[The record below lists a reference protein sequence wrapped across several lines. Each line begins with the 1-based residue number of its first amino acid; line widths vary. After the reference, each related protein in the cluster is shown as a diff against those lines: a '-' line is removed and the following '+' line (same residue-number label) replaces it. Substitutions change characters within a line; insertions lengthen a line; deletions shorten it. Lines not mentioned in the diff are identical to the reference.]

1 MIFSLNYFRKERIYN
16 VLNQVMTERIEI
28 IEKVALGELSYE
40 KAKLFLTK
48 IINDPL
54 LKADLAYLK
63 GLEYNPTE
71 IDIVKDIE
79 IGKIQRYEVI
89 ENKVGIQASIL
100 WTMEGLHGIYSEH
113 STYYFELVKDH
124 NSYILCDY
132 YPL

>member
-1 MIFSLNYFRKERIYN
+1 
-16 VLNQVMTERIEI
+16 MTERIEI

-100 WTMEGLHGIYSEH
+100 WTMEGLHE
-113 STYYFELVKDH
+113 F
-124 NSYILCDY
+124 ILSIQ
-132 YPL
+132 PIILNL